1 MKKTIIPI
9 KTRRFTAICCRGLFA
24 LVLAVSG
31 YFVISSGDSAQAQ
44 TDHALNFSGD
54 FRLRLE
60 RTTRQEPRLNQ
71 PGVRDPRTR
80 EVVRFRFGM
89 NKKINGLFNF
99 GARLA
104 TGSPDDPNTT
114 DITLGDF
121 VNDLT
126 ISLDRVYMEM
136 AYKNL
141 FLTGGKFANPFL
153 TTELVW
159 DGDVNLQGVGASYT
173 FGGSKK
179 IIPKIT
185 GVHYIIDEQTN
196 NPDSYMVGG
205 QMQLAI
211 RPSPNLGLTIA
222 GAYYDHKIR
231 SLANA
236 KSDDIASNNT
246 KNNGAAYLSD
256 FDLVDLIAVVD
267 YRGFGERYPIRFVG
281 DYVKNRGAAVNEDS
295 GFEFD
300 LYLGQASKKKDLRFQ
315 YAYAELETDG
325 ALAAFTHDNT
335 TIATNYQQHTLAVDY
350 VVVENTTITLT
361 WYIYRRD
368 KVAAGAENDFFSR
381 LRLNALVKF

>member
-1 MKKTIIPI
+1 MCHYRPI
-9 KTRRFTAICCRGLFA
+9 NILLSALALF
-24 LVLAVSG
+24 VVS
-31 YFVISSGDSAQAQ
+31 SAGSVEAQ
-44 TDHALNFSGD
+44 TDPLNFSGD

-60 RTTRQEPRLNQ
+60 RTTRQEVHNQNQ

-99 GARLA
+99 GARIA

-159 DGDVNLQGVGASYT
+159 DGDVNLQGVGVSYT

-211 RPSPNLGLTIA
+211 RPGPNLSLTLA

-246 KNNGAAYLSD
+246 TANGTAYLSD
-256 FDLVDLIAVVD
+256 FDLVDVIAVVE
-267 YRGFGERYPIRFVG
+267 YRGLGERYPVRFVG
-281 DYVKNRGAAVNEDS
+281 DYVKNRGAAVAEDA
-295 GFEFD
+295 GFGFD
-300 LYLGQASKKKDLRFQ
+300 FYLGQASKKKDLRFQ
-315 YAYAELETDG
+315 YGYAELETDG

-335 TIATNYQQHTLAVDY
+335 TIPTNYQQHTLAVDY
-350 VVVENTTITLT
+350 VVVENTTLTLT
-361 WYIYRRD
+361 WYLYRRD
-368 KVAAGAENDFFSR
+368 KVVPAGAENDFFSR